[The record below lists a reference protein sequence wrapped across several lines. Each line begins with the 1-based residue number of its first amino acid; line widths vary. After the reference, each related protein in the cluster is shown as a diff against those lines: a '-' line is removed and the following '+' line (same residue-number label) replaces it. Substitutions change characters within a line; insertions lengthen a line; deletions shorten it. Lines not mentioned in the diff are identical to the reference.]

1 MKIYQDFQRTFNNL
15 YETLVILY
23 EKISAEGIVNHKI
36 QTLKNPLQIK
46 ETTKDYYKVFFYQ
59 QKYFKKILL

>member
-23 EKISAEGIVNHKI
+23 ENISAEGIVNHKI